1 LTHEERL
8 DAINAGLEAIHNG
21 WPFFMSVLNERI
33 EDHTRSLVQQNN
45 DETRGRIKALQE
57 LLELPESLTQE
68 RDSISA
74 ALSDQDA
81 AN

>member
-1 LTHEERL
+1 
-8 DAINAGLEAIHNG
+8 
-21 WPFFMSVLNERI
+21 MSVLNERI